1 DSCSKGSFNGC
12 FGVAQA
18 LLRGERGAAEAV
30 PYLRYAC
37 GYKLPEAC
45 DELARLLDSGEIGT
59 NLVEAASL
67 SQYSCGQGIAAG
79 CLRLSGYYD
88 RGIGVMRD
96 SQTAAELL
104 ERACQLG
111 EPDACAPSAGS
122 GVPAPEPQRR
132 GRGCAR
138 SRMRSGG

>member
-1 DSCSKGSFNGC
+1 EVRGCTEYAQLLMSGAPNLPKDEARALRLFADSCSKGSFNGC
-12 FGVAQA
+12 FGVARA
-18 LLRGERGAAEAV
+18 LLRGGRGAAEAV

-79 CLRLSGYYD
+79 CLRLSGYY
-88 RGIGVMRD
+88 
-96 SQTAAELL
+96 E
-104 ERACQLG
+104 
-111 EPDACAPSAGS
+111 
-122 GVPAPEPQRR
+122 
-132 GRGCAR
+132 
-138 SRMRSGG
+138 